1 MKKIIKIIL
10 LLTIVFSINLGNIK
24 ANEKIRIGLLAPL
37 TGKNSEIGQSIIKS
51 VRLAI
56 NKIDNPSIEIFPRD
70 TKSNPEITLEAAKEL
85 ADAGVKIIIGPVFN
99 ESLINLNELD
109 KITFLSLTNKN
120 ENFSKNIINA
130 GINATSQ
137 LNAIKKF
144 VKLNKINKTIFL
156 TPDVIFKN
164 EIEKAIYDSKIK
176 ILENYVYSTDPTIL
190 TKQIEKIT
198 RYKIRKQNLED
209 EIVRLEKSE
218 QSNKE
223 RLIKEL
229 KKKDTLGNVDFD
241 SVIISDFDESLKSVT
256 TSLLYTDVSPKDKYF
271 ITLNQWFDETLLKE
285 TSSQP
290 LYFPS
295 VNKNNYDE
303 FSSEYYEKYNQY
315 PNQLSFLS
323 YDLVGLVYYLILQ
336 NDSIVDE
343 NMFSKKTLFKGK
355 VGIFEIKN
363 NKINHILN
371 FYKVE
376 NEEFKKV
383 F

>member
-1 MKKIIKIIL
+1 MKKIIKFIL
-10 LLTIVFSINLGNIK
+10 LLTFLLNMNSGIVK
-24 ANEKIRIGLLAPL
+24 ANEQIKIGLLVPL

-56 NKIDNPSIEIFPRD
+56 NKIDNPLIQIIPRD

-85 ADAGVKIIIGPVFN
+85 SNSGVKIIIGPVFN
-99 ESLINLNELD
+99 ESLIYLD
-109 KITFLSLTNKN
+109 KLDQIIFLSLTNKN

-144 VKLNKINKTIFL
+144 IELKKIKKTIFL
-156 TPDVIFKN
+156 TPDVNFKN
-164 EIEKAIYDSKIK
+164 EVKKAISGSKIK
-176 ILENYVYSTDPTIL
+176 ILENYIYNTDPTKL
-190 TKQIEKIT
+190 TEQIEKIT

-209 EIVRLEKSE
+209 EIVRLEESE
-218 QSNKE
+218 QNNKE
-223 RLIKEL
+223 HLIEKL
-229 KKKDTLGNVDFD
+229 KKRDTLGNVNFD
-241 SVIISDFDESLKSVT
+241 SVVISDFDESLKSVT

-271 ITLNQWFDETLLKE
+271 ITLNQWFDKSLLKE

-295 VNKNNYDE
+295 ANKNNYDN
-303 FSSEYYEKYNQY
+303 FSSEYFQKYNQY

-323 YDLVGLVYYLILQ
+323 YDLVGLIYYLILQ
-336 NDSIVDE
+336 NNFVIDKNI
-343 NMFSKKTLFKGK
+343 FTKKTLFKGK

>member
-1 MKKIIKIIL
+1 MKKIIKFIL
-10 LLTIVFSINLGNIK
+10 LLTFLLNMDSGIVK
-24 ANEKIRIGLLAPL
+24 ANEQIKIGLLVPL

-56 NKIDNPSIEIFPRD
+56 NKIDNPLIQIIPRD
-70 TKSNPEITLEAAKEL
+70 TKSNPKITLEAAKEL
-85 ADAGVKIIIGPVFN
+85 SNSGVKIIIGPVFN
-99 ESLINLNELD
+99 ESLIYLD
-109 KITFLSLTNKN
+109 KLDQIIFLSLTNKN

-144 VKLNKINKTIFL
+144 IELKKIKKTIFL
-156 TPDVIFKN
+156 TPDVNFKN
-164 EIEKAIYDSKIK
+164 EVKKAISGSKIK
-176 ILENYVYSTDPTIL
+176 ILENYIYNTDPTKL
-190 TKQIEKIT
+190 TEQIEKIT

-209 EIVRLEKSE
+209 EIVRLEESE
-218 QSNKE
+218 QNNKE
-223 RLIKEL
+223 HLIEKL
-229 KKKDTLGNVDFD
+229 KKRDTLGNVNFD
-241 SVIISDFDESLKSVT
+241 SVVISDFDESLKSVT

-271 ITLNQWFDETLLKE
+271 ITLNQWFDKSLLKE

-295 VNKNNYDE
+295 ANKNNYDN
-303 FSSEYYEKYNQY
+303 FSSEYFQKYNQY

-323 YDLVGLVYYLILQ
+323 YDLVGLIYYLILQ
-336 NDSIVDE
+336 NNFVIDKNI
-343 NMFSKKTLFKGK
+343 FTKKTLFKGK